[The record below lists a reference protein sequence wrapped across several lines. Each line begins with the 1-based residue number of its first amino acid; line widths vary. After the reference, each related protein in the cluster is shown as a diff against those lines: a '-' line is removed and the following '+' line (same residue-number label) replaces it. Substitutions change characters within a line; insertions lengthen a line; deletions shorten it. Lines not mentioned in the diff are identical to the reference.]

1 MQQLSDRNERSA
13 RSELSQ
19 SGQQPPNHST
29 EDGIGMRLVF
39 LERCNKQLVSMG
51 PCRRLRHGIC
61 SADDI
66 FLVLFYV
73 LYRPSGSLFFLLA
86 FHLSFYDL
94 VFIISLST
102 SSSLDAKA
110 NYWWLFSSYYYR
122 QFWFI
127 FIGMLHLCA
136 YPSTSKSINPA
147 VSLSSSIPFV
157 CSTPFIEFISLRGR
171 PYVANEIVTSKFI
184 HYSIPYTTGNN
195 LYADE

>member
-51 PCRRLRHGIC
+51 PCCRLRHGIC

-73 LYRPSGSLFFLLA
+73 LCRPSGSLFFLLA
-86 FHLSFYDL
+86 FHLSFYYL
-94 VFIISLST
+94 VFIIRLTPKRIIDDYSAVITIDNSGSFLLVCFTCVPILQHQNQSILPSLSPLP
-102 SSSLDAKA
+102 SRLSVQHHLL
-110 NYWWLFSSYYYR
+110 NLF
-122 QFWFI
+122 
-127 FIGMLHLCA
+127 L
-136 YPSTSKSINPA
+136 
-147 VSLSSSIPFV
+147 
-157 CSTPFIEFISLRGR
+157 
-171 PYVANEIVTSKFI
+171 
-184 HYSIPYTTGNN
+184 
-195 LYADE
+195 